1 MFNESAI
8 LRGYL
13 VNHRGFNDQLA
24 EHLPALFRA
33 WHRFGK
39 SGLQYECSVIQRT
52 FYVPVYAMVGDC
64 GATIMGQG
72 EIITFT
78 EV

>member
-13 VNHRGFNDQLA
+13 VNHRGFNDALA
-24 EHLPALFRA
+24 EHLPALFNA
-33 WHRFGK
+33 WHKFGK
-39 SGLQYECSVIQRT
+39 QGLKNECEAIQRCT
-52 FYVPVYAMVGDC
+52 YIPVCAVVSRS
-64 GATIMGQG
+64 GACIMGQG
-72 EIITFT
+72 EILTFT

>member
-24 EHLPALFRA
+24 EHLPALFNAFQR
-33 WHRFGK
+33 HGK
-39 SGLQYECSVIQRT
+39 LGLQYECSVIQRT
-52 FYVPVYAMVGDC
+52 FYVPVYALVSRS
-64 GATIMGQG
+64 GACIMGQG
-72 EIITFT
+72 EIITFS